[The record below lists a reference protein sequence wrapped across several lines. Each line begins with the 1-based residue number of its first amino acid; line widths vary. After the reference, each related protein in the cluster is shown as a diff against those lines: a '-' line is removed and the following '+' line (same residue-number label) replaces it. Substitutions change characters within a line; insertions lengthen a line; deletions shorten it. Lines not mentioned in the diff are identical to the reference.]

1 MPLRIEGRKHRRLA
15 MYLGSV
21 SIESCSALGA
31 EVAVT
36 GIEIECTHAVFATS
50 TLELYASFYPI
61 GSVVCHHLIVVFRSE
76 DKDAPRWA
84 VEGN

>member
-1 MPLRIEGRKHRRLA
+1 

-36 GIEIECTHAVFATS
+36 GIEIECTDAVFATS
-50 TLELYASFYPI
+50 TLELYAPFYPI
-61 GSVVCHHLIVVFRSE
+61 GSVVCHHLIVVFRLEERMHHGGLS
-76 DKDAPRWA
+76 KVTSVRSLGTTVASKR
-84 VEGN
+84 